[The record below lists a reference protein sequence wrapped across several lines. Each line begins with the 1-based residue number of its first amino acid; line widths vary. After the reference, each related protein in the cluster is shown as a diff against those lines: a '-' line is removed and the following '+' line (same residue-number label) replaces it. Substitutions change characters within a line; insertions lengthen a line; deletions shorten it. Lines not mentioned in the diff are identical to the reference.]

1 MAESVLDIVLELVGG
16 TTQSYTRVKQGQV
29 QRVSE
34 YPTPVRHRTVAWSSL
49 KPGNKVLLNNA
60 WYQVVAVNVALTAA
74 QSAALKKGQQAAAA
88 KEKAQGMSAKQKAAL
103 QKAVAASAKSAKA
116 RATGAMPPA
125 TSATTKMAAKT
136 LRIKLRN
143 MANGR
148 TTVMALAAS
157 TPVTIAA

>member
-1 MAESVLDIVLELVGG
+1 MGKSVLDTVLELAGG
-16 TTQSYTRVKQGQV
+16 TTQAYTRVKQGQV
-29 QRVSE
+29 QRVSA

-49 KPGNKVLLNNA
+49 KPGNKVLLNGA
-60 WYQVVAVNVALTAA
+60 WYQVVAVNVAMTAA
-74 QSAALKKGQQAAAA
+74 QTAALKKGQQAAAA
-88 KEKAQGMSAKQKAAL
+88 KEKAQGPSAAQKAAL
-103 QKAVAASAKSAKA
+103 KKAVAASAKSAKA

-125 TSATTKMAAKT
+125 TSATAKVAAKM

-148 TTVMALAAS
+148 TTVMSLAVS